1 MPTLKATQRTVIK
14 AKPVASKALT
24 PAEVLSVNESY
35 ELQATIIA
43 GDRDQHDVV
52 DLEAPILASDGKT
65 SLSRIYIYRPHW
77 ASPAGIGQIFSGQ
90 SGILKLPVAWRTQI
104 GNEEDDPDLGHW
116 FGNGNRQCNLTSH
129 AMLLGSI
136 FGDAE
141 LEARAQKSGF
151 NQPEGWYGEI
161 LNRYGDT
168 TDHNAQTAA
177 LETLGIQS
185 YWSTTLSVADALKQ
199 MEKGIGVVVGYAYKS
214 SGHICMMAGYDREK
228 REVLTHDPYGC
239 RAGAEDYYIT
249 IGEGGAYDPYS
260 ADVIAQI
267 WLDPQTNESG
277 WGRIITA
284 IAGEP
289 TGMDE
294 GL

>member
-1 MPTLKATQRTVIK
+1 MPTLKSTHRTVIK
-14 AKPVASKALT
+14 AKPVSSNALT
-24 PAEVLSVNESY
+24 PAEVLSVDVGY
-35 ELQATIIA
+35 ELKVTILA

-52 DLEAPILASDGKT
+52 DLEAPILASDGT
-65 SLSRIYIYRPHW
+65 TYLSRVYVYRPHW
-77 ASPAGIGQIFSGQ
+77 MASGLGQLLNTSG
-90 SGILKLPVAWRTQI
+90 GGLKLPVQWRTQI

-141 LEARAQKSGF
+141 IEERARKSGF
-151 NQPEGWYGEI
+151 NEPEGWYGEI

-168 TDHNAQTAA
+168 TDHTAQTAA
-177 LETLGIQS
+177 LEVIGIKS

-267 WLDPQTNESG
+267 WLDPQSNESG
-277 WGRIITA
+277 WGRIITE